1 MQGCLLKNMKDMKF
15 CRNIPT
21 DEWNVYICYILDIC
35 FELTIQLMC
44 SKLTNITLLISSAI
58 NIPLLQVINCKFVS
72 NDKFLKPKHEFI

>member
-72 NDKFLKPKHEFI
+72 NDKFLKTKHESR